1 MVCSIVKKSVV
12 GAVLGAGALYMAFG
26 THAPS
31 YVKTAFHKVRQN
43 AKDAVDPQFEIDRAR
58 DEIANLR
65 PMIETNIETLA
76 RAEVDAEHLERETAT
91 IQTNLDREKK
101 VILGLRDQLK
111 TGEVRLT
118 GHTAD
123 AADEIKGDLAHRYD
137 HFRYVE
143 QLLTEKQATLK
154 AKRKTI
160 KAAHDQLESLRT
172 QKSTLLA
179 KLAGIEARLRM
190 IEATSVK
197 NEFHF
202 DDSALSR
209 AKQTV
214 AELEERLDVLS
225 RRAEM
230 EGRYAEG
237 EGTSSRV
244 DPSRDVVKEV
254 DDAFGGETSRPAAKS
269 GEKTL

>member
-1 MVCSIVKKSVV
+1 MVCSMMKKGLV
-12 GAVLGAGALYMAFG
+12 AAALGAGALYLAFG
-26 THAPS
+26 THATS

-58 DEIANLR
+58 DEINNLR
-65 PMIETNIETLA
+65 PMIEKNIETLA

-91 IQTNLDREKK
+91 IQANLTSEKK

-111 TGEVRLT
+111 SSEVRLASHGT
-118 GHTAD
+118 DT
-123 AADEIKGDLAHRYD
+123 ADEIKGDLAHRYD
-137 HFRYVE
+137 HYRYVE
-143 QLLTEKQATLK
+143 QLLAEKQATLK

-160 KAAHDQLESLRT
+160 KAAHEQLENLRT

-190 IEATSVK
+190 IEATAAK
-197 NEFHF
+197 NEFQF

-209 AKQTV
+209 AKETV
-214 AELEERLDVLS
+214 TELEERLDVMS

-230 EGRYAEG
+230 EGRYAG
-237 EGTSSRV
+237 LEGTSRVV

-254 DDAFGGETSRPAAKS
+254 DDAFGGNGSRPAPKS
-269 GEKTL
+269 GEKSL